1 MKKRIFGM
9 LLMGAMVVASVSM
22 FTSCKD
28 YDDDINKL
36 QSQIDAITA
45 QNLQTQLNTL
55 QSALASAQSTADA
68 AKAAA
73 AEAATAAKKAQ
84 ETGDAAAKDAA
95 DAATVAVA
103 TAAAASQDVEDL
115 QKAIADVQA
124 LLDGKVSKDD
134 LSAAITEVEKK
145 IVAIN
150 ENLLTLDDVKKLLE
164 DEGFASAAV
173 VKDIE
178 SQIEALQAFQKKVED
193 LKLDASWKKKVDD
206 AVASLTQIKKDIEAN
221 TKSIADIKKLA
232 EQASKDA
239 SGVSDSINKLNV
251 FVKRLLTSLNLT
263 PSKFYGGIEG
273 TDIFS
278 YQAKKETMYD
288 KWHYFMNSGKMD
300 LSEIGLVDYHVS
312 PANVDLTN
320 FDVKFFTRTSEI
332 IEPAGKEKTRAASDN
347 GRVKALYGTTDLI
360 MEQKDAKGNMLYWNP
375 KTGILTVPFTAEAS
389 KIASD
394 LNNSIANIT
403 AVQLTKKG
411 GDINEGE
418 FTVTSDY
425 ALVYPSF
432 AYEFLVCDN
441 SFDDADDVTEHQD
454 VIGKDKGKVSSFHL
468 HRNFSFLALST
479 TTATHE
485 ILYAP
490 DKSKGDVQ
498 GNGKFDITKVLETH
512 FVDKDKLI
520 TDTVVRTP
528 HTATAPDGKDSDAK
542 VPAGNCHKLSAAKL
556 AQLGLHYE
564 INVVDYSLGTTKTSE
579 SAHIELV
586 EEKVGDETHVIAYP
600 RNIQADGTTDKGK
613 VANASAV
620 GRMPIVCIELVKDI
634 VDNKTGKVT
643 GKQTISFAWMKF
655 LITATQVTPEVKK
668 TSFDLGNYYA
678 DCVAYK
684 ENGVKWND
692 IEYNVY
698 NKLVG
703 MSKETFDKTYEFDVI
718 PGSEGTET
726 IENSDKTQK
735 IVDIRKGE
743 QYKADNNN
751 LDKASKF
758 TKLTAAQRIGDI
770 IEQWNASDQTKEDA
784 TTHVLKWRLYSK
796 DFWNLYNTIKLDRT
810 GKDIVNAED
819 VCTWVRYKRKN
830 TTDGEPAIYIKFTIP
845 AGKLHFAK
853 GTLDGSKTLTYWYN
867 LNSKVNAVGTADA
880 KEVRVNVPVPTPGAD
895 VPYILS
901 DEANCID
908 GGAQPGYISNNLLTE
923 TEFVKDL
930 HDFFIDGKL
939 NAKVAD
945 SHFSNLKNI
954 VPEFEFTL
962 PSKSL
967 GNATFDATG
976 GQWTVKGF
984 TGTTYTLQL
993 NAAKNEILIAKAGN
1007 KTLSPMPVLVC
1018 LTKDL
1023 AKDHPETA
1031 KAAVGKP
1038 GDANYKP
1045 AEPATGVQSVIKYHE
1060 GKYQDDILNAYGHT
1074 ELGER
1079 ETFTAYI
1086 QIGVKDAC
1094 APVEFDD
1101 MWFNV
1106 RFIRPLDLQNPK
1118 QGLLP
1123 DAPNDW
1129 QYVDLTK
1136 YINVRDWREYL
1147 GDPKNTTGGA
1157 QKKSGNDYL
1166 FDFAYYQIDF
1176 DTDAT
1181 LFKTDAHLGTEKR
1194 DPQYT
1199 IGKMIDINDDA
1210 AYAKE
1215 LKPYTV
1221 VQGLDLEKVDKTTIR
1236 YKNNSGV
1243 TGGFHV
1249 YVPVQMTYVFG
1260 QDASLTQT
1268 KYITIGI
1275 TSTVE
1280 QPQ

>member
-1 MKKRIFGM
+1 MK
-9 LLMGAMVVASVSM
+9 
-22 FTSCKD
+22 
-28 YDDDINKL
+28 YD
-36 QSQIDAITA
+36 AT
-45 QNLQTQLNTL
+45 
-55 QSALASAQSTADA
+55 
-68 AKAAA
+68 AKAHNCH
-73 AEAATAAKKAQ
+73 
-84 ETGDAAAKDAA
+84 
-95 DAATVAVA
+95 
-103 TAAAASQDVEDL
+103 
-115 QKAIADVQA
+115 
-124 LLDGKVSKDD
+124 LLD
-134 LSAAITEVEKK
+134 
-145 IVAIN
+145 
-150 ENLLTLDDVKKLLE
+150 
-164 DEGFASAAV
+164 
-173 VKDIE
+173 
-178 SQIEALQAFQKKVED
+178 
-193 LKLDASWKKKVDD
+193 
-206 AVASLTQIKKDIEAN
+206 
-221 TKSIADIKKLA
+221 
-232 EQASKDA
+232 
-239 SGVSDSINKLNV
+239 
-251 FVKRLLTSLNLT
+251 
-263 PSKFYGGIEG
+263 
-273 TDIFS
+273 
-278 YQAKKETMYD
+278 
-288 KWHYFMNSGKMD
+288 
-300 LSEIGLVDYHVS
+300 
-312 PANVDLTN
+312 
-320 FDVKFFTRTSEI
+320 
-332 IEPAGKEKTRAASDN
+332 
-347 GRVKALYGTTDLI
+347 
-360 MEQKDAKGNMLYWNP
+360 
-375 KTGILTVPFTAEAS
+375 
-389 KIASD
+389 
-394 LNNSIANIT
+394 
-403 AVQLTKKG
+403 
-411 GDINEGE
+411 
-418 FTVTSDY
+418 
-425 ALVYPSF
+425 
-432 AYEFLVCDN
+432 
-441 SFDDADDVTEHQD
+441 
-454 VIGKDKGKVSSFHL
+454 
-468 HRNFSFLALST
+468 
-479 TTATHE
+479 
-485 ILYAP
+485 
-490 DKSKGDVQ
+490 
-498 GNGKFDITKVLETH
+498 
-512 FVDKDKLI
+512 
-520 TDTVVRTP
+520 
-528 HTATAPDGKDSDAK
+528 
-542 VPAGNCHKLSAAKL
+542 AAKL

-564 INVVDYSLGTTKTSE
+564 IHVVDYMLGTTKTSE
-579 SAHIELV
+579 SAHIELG
-586 EEKVGDETHVIAYP
+586 EEKVGDETHIFAYP
-600 RNIQADGTTDKGK
+600 RNIKADGTTDTGK
-613 VANASAV
+613 TANASAV

-634 VDNKTGKVT
+634 VNNKTGEVT

-655 LITATQVTPEVKK
+655 LITATQPTPPEVKK

-678 DCVAYK
+678 DCVKYK

-743 QYKADNNN
+743 QYKE
-751 LDKASKF
+751 ASGKF
-758 TKLTAAQRIGDI
+758 TKLTAAQRLGEV
-770 IEQWNASDQTKEDA
+770 IEEWNASDQKKEDA
-784 TTHVLKWRLYSK
+784 TTHILKWRLYSK
-796 DFWNLYNTIKLDRT
+796 DFWTLYNTIKLNRS
-810 GKDIVNAED
+810 GSDIVNAED
-819 VCTWVRYKRKN
+819 VFTWVRYKRKG
-830 TTDGEPAIYIKFTIP
+830 TADGEPAIYIKFTIP

-962 PSKSL
+962 PSTSL

-1031 KAAVGKP
+1031 KKATATEPAV
-1038 GDANYKP
+1038 
-1045 AEPATGVQSVIKYHE
+1045 PATGVQSVIKYHE

>member
-36 QSQIDAITA
+36 QKQIDEITA
-45 QNLQTQLNTL
+45 QNLQTQLNSL
-55 QSALASAQSTADA
+55 QSALSIAQSTADA

-73 AEAATAAKKAQ
+73 AEAEAAAKKAQ
-84 ETGDAAAKDAA
+84 ETGDAATATATEAA
-95 DAATVAVA
+95 AEAAATAVA
-103 TAAAASQDVEDL
+103 AAQDVKDLED
-115 QKAIADVQA
+115 AIADVKA
-124 LLDGKVSKDD
+124 LLDGKVSKDE
-134 LSAAITEVEKK
+134 LSKAIEDVEKK
-145 IVAIN
+145 IAAIN

-178 SQIEALQAFQKKVED
+178 SQIEALQAFQKKIEA

-206 AVASLTQIKKDIEAN
+206 AVASLTQIKNDIAAN

-239 SGVSDSINKLNV
+239 SGVTDSINKLNV
-251 FVKRLLTSLNLT
+251 FVKRLLTSLNLS

-278 YQAKKETMYD
+278 YKAKKETMYD
-288 KWHYFMNSGKMD
+288 KWHYFMNSGTMD

-312 PANVDLTN
+312 PANVDLTK
-320 FDVKFFTRTSEI
+320 FDINFFTRTSEI
-332 IEPAGKEKTRAASDN
+332 IEPAATEKTRAAADN
-347 GRVKALYGTTDLI
+347 GRVKPVYGTTDLL
-360 MEQKDAKGNMLYWNP
+360 MEQKDKNGKMLYWNA

-389 KIASD
+389 KIAAD
-394 LNNSIANIT
+394 LDKSIANIT
-403 AVQLTKKG
+403 AVQLSKK
-411 GDINEGE
+411 DT
-418 FTVTSDY
+418 TVTSDY

-441 SFDDADDVTEHQD
+441 SFDDADDKVEHQD

-485 ILYAP
+485 ILY
-490 DKSKGDVQ
+490 S
-498 GNGKFDITKVLETH
+498 GKFDITKVLETH
-512 FVDKDKLI
+512 YVDKDKLI

-542 VPAGNCHKLSAAKL
+542 VPVGNCHKLSADKL

-564 INVVDYSLGTTKTSE
+564 INVVDYTLGTTKTSE

-586 EEKVGDETHVIAYP
+586 EEKVGDEIHVMAYP
-600 RNIQADGTTDKGK
+600 RNIKPDGTTDKGNP
-613 VANASAV
+613 ANASAV

-655 LITATQVTPEVKK
+655 LITASQVTPEVKK
-668 TSFDLGNYYA
+668 TAFDLGDFYA

-692 IEYNVY
+692 IEYYVY

-703 MSKETFDKTYEFDVI
+703 MSKEQFDNVYDFDQYEESTETVKTNDKTTVK
-718 PGSEGTET
+718 
-726 IENSDKTQK
+726 N
-735 IVDIRKGE
+735 VRKGE
-743 QYKADNNN
+743 QYKE
-751 LDKASKF
+751 ASGKF
-758 TKLTAAQRIGDI
+758 TKLTAAQRLGEV
-770 IEQWNASDQTKEDA
+770 IEEWNASDQKKEDA
-784 TTHVLKWRLYSK
+784 TTHILKWRLYSK
-796 DFWNLYNTIKLDRT
+796 DFWTLYNTIKLDRS
-810 GKDIVNAED
+810 GSDIVNAED
-819 VCTWVRYKRKN
+819 VFTWVRYKRKG
-830 TTDGEPAIYIKFTIP
+830 TADGEPAIYIKFTIP

-867 LNSKVNAVGTADA
+867 LNSDKNAAGTGDA

-908 GGAQPGYISNNLLTE
+908 GDAQPGYISNNLLTE

-930 HDFFIDGKL
+930 HDYFIDGKL

-967 GNATFDATG
+967 GNATFDAVK

-1007 KTLSPMPVLVC
+1007 TTLSPMPVLVC

-1023 AKDHPETA
+1023 AKDHPETKTA
-1031 KAAVGKP
+1031 TTA
-1038 GDANYKP
+1038 
-1045 AEPATGVQSVIKYHE
+1045 ATGVQSVIKYHE
-1060 GKYQDDILNAYGHT
+1060 GKYQDDILNAYGHDK
-1074 ELGER
+1074 LGER

-1129 QYVDLTK
+1129 QYVDLKK
-1136 YINVRDWREYL
+1136 YIKVLDWREYL
-1147 GDPKNTTGGA
+1147 GDPNNTTGGA
-1157 QKKSGNDYL
+1157 QKYSNADKKYL

-1176 DTDAT
+1176 NTDQKK
-1181 LFKTDAHLGTEKR
+1181 FMTDAHLGTAER

-1199 IGKMIDINDDA
+1199 IGSMIDINDDA
-1210 AYAKE
+1210 AYAKK
-1215 LKPYTV
+1215 LKAYTV
-1221 VQGLDLEKVDKTTIR
+1221 VQGLDLEKVDATTIR

-1268 KYITIGI
+1268 KYITLGI